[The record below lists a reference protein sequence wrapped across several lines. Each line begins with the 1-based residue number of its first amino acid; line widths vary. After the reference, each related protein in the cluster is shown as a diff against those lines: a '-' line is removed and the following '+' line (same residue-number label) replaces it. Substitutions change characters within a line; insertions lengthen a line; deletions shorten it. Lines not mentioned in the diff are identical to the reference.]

1 MTEARSHEPKDM
13 VEGLKESMAFIIKAE
28 NMADFAKLSGDRNP
42 LHIDPNY
49 ALSKGF
55 EGPVV
60 YGGLLVAQISK
71 MLGMLLPGET
81 GMWVGLNLN
90 FRNPLY
96 VDVPAT
102 LTAQVKHFSEAT
114 GVVTLKLKIATASK
128 VIATGSAESLLKSD
142 DD

>member
-13 VEGLKESMAFIIKAE
+13 VEGLKDSMAFIIKAE